1 MTNEKEL
8 KSEFAKTFNLDILVD
23 DPRANRYVSLKA
35 NDILDFFLSKFH
47 SHTQELVAKIEGMK
61 KEYDPDCSYPTF
73 SPLNDPTGIDGYS
86 QALDDVLALLK
97 EDNKPQKTAG
107 TWKGKELNEMSK
119 EELIKAL
126 EHLNGLYMA
135 VLEDNNK

>member
-47 SHTQELVAKIEGMK
+47 SHTQEVVAKAQEAIDQERQFMMNVL
-61 KEYDPDCSYPTF
+61 D
-73 SPLNDPTGIDGYS
+73 GIDIADAQMQNEGGGTKAIRF
-86 QALDDVLALLK
+86 ALSTRAKPNLLALLK
-97 EDNKPQKTAG
+97 EDN
-107 TWKGKELNEMSK
+107 
-119 EELIKAL
+119 
-126 EHLNGLYMA
+126 
-135 VLEDNNK
+135 NK